1 MLSAAAL
8 GRCSVAHIGFLFP
21 PCLRPLLPFRV
32 RNLQP
37 LCLAPDV
44 RPRPNALTLDPP
56 GFVLTT
62 IVLAPPRFSLR
73 RLPSFP
79 RFPSPTGLPTVAPLP
94 HFRPLVG
101 SLRSPTPRKPPCVLI
116 CYDYDRGRAY
126 AVCTAVPNGRGAIGG
141 ALFLRLL
148 LVDDL

>member
-8 GRCSVAHIGFLFP
+8 GRFSVALIGFRFP
-21 PCLRPLLPFRV
+21 PCLWPLLPFRV
-32 RNLQP
+32 HNLQP
-37 LCLAPDV
+37 LSIAPDV

-56 GFVLTT
+56 GFVLIA

-79 RFPSPTGLPTVAPLP
+79 RFPSPTGLASLAPLP
-94 HFRPLVG
+94 HSCPLVG

-116 CYDYDRGRAY
+116 CDDYDRGRAY
-126 AVCTAVPNGRGAIGG
+126 AVSTAVPNGRGAIGG
-141 ALFLRLL
+141 A
-148 LVDDL
+148 